1 VMPLCKPCSSRHI
14 LEDDRAVLDEPP
26 GSNRAVLTVEN
37 GLLRAGIGHPALGL
51 PHFARLLLNAC
62 IRHSVS
68 RILRM
73 LCALT
78 CGSSQGEHP
87 A

>member
-1 VMPLCKPCSSRHI
+1 MPACKASIRSNI
-14 LEDDRAVLDEPP
+14 LKN
-26 GSNRAVLTVEN
+26 NRTRLYKAAGGDWTVLTVEN